1 PTPHTLHPTP
11 YTLTPNPHT
20 LTPNPQDW
28 IAISLRN
35 TGEILKKS
43 RKFSPSITFS
53 HKKTALEVT
62 VNGRQS

>member
-1 PTPHTLHPTP
+1 MFSPHPTPHTLHPTP
-11 YTLTPNPHT
+11 YTQSPHPNTQSPR
-20 LTPNPQDW
+20 PDCY
-28 IAISLRN
+28 IIIN

-62 VNGRQS
+62 VNGR

>member
-1 PTPHTLHPTP
+1 VR
-11 YTLTPNPHT
+11 NP
-20 LTPNPQDW
+20 
-28 IAISLRN
+28 ARERSRN
-35 TGEILKKS
+35 LNREVWESPSVYGGEDVKIKTGEILKKS